1 MRTKRVILI
10 LLAMVFIFTGCA
22 KKNVQGQ
29 KVTGFSDE
37 ILVGY
42 SAGGVGYGTVWDC
55 LGGTVVIY
63 KDHTVVVS
71 VSYKDELKST
81 TLTMSDKDYAELEK
95 IAVPEKIIKMP
106 IYENNSVMDGGSCYL
121 YLYDSNNERVLVGGY
136 EPRGKKF
143 LETRKKIME
152 IMEQYNVNGI
162 IGGFK
167 SELREEYEKD

>member
-1 MRTKRVILI
+1 M
-10 LLAMVFIFTGCA
+10 
-22 KKNVQGQ
+22 
-29 KVTGFSDE
+29 
-37 ILVGY
+37 
-42 SAGGVGYGTVWDC
+42 
-55 LGGTVVIY
+55 IY

-106 IYENNSVMDGGSCYL
+106 INENNSVMDGGSCYL

-167 SELREEYEKD
+167 SELREEFEQD